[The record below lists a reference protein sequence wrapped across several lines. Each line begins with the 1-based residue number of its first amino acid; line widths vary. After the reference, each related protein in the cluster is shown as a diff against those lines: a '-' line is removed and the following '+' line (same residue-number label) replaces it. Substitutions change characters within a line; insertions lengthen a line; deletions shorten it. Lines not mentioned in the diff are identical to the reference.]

1 MTCHIIAT
9 VLFFRSFFLYVRAS
23 LDLSYIYRYLSRYL
37 SRYLCL
43 LYLLASE
50 ETTSTPNEPPYPT
63 NNLSSSSSSSS
74 AVPPSAD
81 EPSSFPPSISSIDH
95 SPTSRR
101 TKRLVSSIDYLS
113 SEENRDHRP
122 SSIYDSAH
130 AHGDINNINN
140 NYQSNNNNTMYMSSS
155 SSSGTATTRKA
166 KKKSKKLGTNFDS
179 SIAMVSS
186 W

>member
-1 MTCHIIAT
+1 MPYNRHCSI
-9 VLFFRSFFLYVRAS
+9 LSFFLYVRAS
-23 LDLSYIYRYLSRYL
+23 LDLSYIYHYL
-37 SRYLCL
+37 SRYLC

-101 TKRLVSSIDYLS
+101 TKRLVSSLDYLS

-140 NYQSNNNNTMYMSSS
+140 NYQGNNNNTMYISSS
-155 SSSGTATTRKA
+155 SSSTTRKA

>member
-1 MTCHIIAT
+1 MPYHCHYSI
-9 VLFFRSFFLYVRAS
+9 LSFFLSVRAS
-23 LDLSYIYRYLSRYL
+23 LDLSYIY
-37 SRYLCL
+37 

-50 ETTSTPNEPPYPT
+50 ETTSAPNEPLYPT

-74 AVPPSAD
+74 SVAAVPPSAD
-81 EPSSFPPSISSIDH
+81 EPSSSFPPSVSSIDH

-101 TKRLVSSIDYLS
+101 TKRLVSSLDYLS
-113 SEENRDHRP
+113 SEENHNHRP

-140 NYQSNNNNTMYMSSS
+140 NNNYQGNNNNTMYMSSS
-155 SSSGTATTRKA
+155 SSGTTTTTTTRKA